1 MFTTQQP
8 LILASNSPRR
18 KEFFE
23 QAGLKFSVCSANV
36 DESIQRGEAPEQ
48 YVRRLACAKAEAVS
62 LQYPVTWVVGADTI
76 VVCDDQ
82 ILGKPVDE
90 EDAVNILLKLSD
102 RKHLVMTAFCV
113 VNIEA
118 GVTESG
124 LGITE
129 VVFDAI
135 SSDTARAYAA
145 TGEPLDKAG
154 AYGIQGIGGMLVK
167 KINGSYSNVV
177 GLPMAEVLG
186 LLRRLCIVK

>member
-1 MFTTQQP
+1 MFTTQQS

-18 KEFFE
+18 KDFFE
-23 QAGLKFSVCSANV
+23 QAGLKFSVCSADV
-36 DESIQRGEAPEQ
+36 DESILSGEVPEH

-62 LQYPVTWVVGADTI
+62 LLYPSSWIVGADTI
-76 VVCDDQ
+76 VVCDDL
-82 ILGKPVDE
+82 ILGKPIDE

-102 RKHLVMTAFCV
+102 RKHLVMTAFCAV
-113 VNIEA
+113 HHET
-118 GVTESG
+118 GVAESG
-124 LGITE
+124 LVVTE
-129 VVFDAI
+129 VVFDTI
-135 SSDTARAYAA
+135 SLDTARAYAA

-186 LLRRLCIVK
+186 LLRQLCVVK

>member
-62 LQYPVTWVVGADTI
+62 LQYPVSWVVGADTI
-76 VVCDDQ
+76 VVCDAQ

-102 RKHLVMTAFCV
+102 RKHLVMTAFCI
-113 VNIEA
+113 VNNEA

-129 VVFDAI
+129 VVFDTI

-186 LLRRLCIVK
+186 LLRQLCIVK